1 MRRLPLL
8 AAGLLPAGLLV
19 LAACSGGATG
29 GGSSTPLPPTT
40 TPSASSPSAAP
51 SSPSPS
57 PSQETILAVLCDSA
71 TDEQIATIEAAM
83 RPGYTVKK
91 LVDVRTRE
99 GGQHALLGIVEG
111 PDVSGMARW
120 IGSKMA
126 LEGLESADQAAA
138 ASSTAPLMTAPSQD
152 AIDYLNQTPTC
163 FEAIYD
169 KAPE

>member
-1 MRRLPLL
+1 MMDLK
-8 AAGLLPAGLLV
+8 
-19 LAACSGGATG
+19 
-29 GGSSTPLPPTT
+29 
-40 TPSASSPSAAP
+40 
-51 SSPSPS
+51 
-57 PSQETILAVLCDSA
+57 ETILKFADDMQENMVACRRDLHA
-71 TDEQIATIEAAM
+71 HPEPGWTEFRTAAKVAKTLAE
-83 RPGYTVKK
+83 PGYTVKK